1 MSISSPNQESIQ
13 WAQDISKL
21 PYKKILNAFNDIRVD
36 ENFIHKITALL
47 HIIKS
52 GNTDF
57 DGFHYG
63 VSNDII
69 DALHNNEELE
79 CIGTG
84 SYSSCFKTLD
94 NKVFKINLMSDKD
107 NIDAAISYAIAC
119 HDNNNPLV
127 PVIYNICSF
136 ENTYVI
142 ETEFLNI
149 FQRRSLDYIPLNQ
162 FDEIIQSKDIEKFNL
177 NVNAIHKAELF
188 ETNIISIEHCSSFIN
203 IIEQAKKV
211 MKKFRTKT
219 ARMDIG
225 DNNLMWRGEQ
235 LVFNDPIF

>member
-1 MSISSPNQESIQ
+1 
-13 WAQDISKL
+13 
-21 PYKKILNAFNDIRVD
+21 
-36 ENFIHKITALL
+36 
-47 HIIKS
+47 
-52 GNTDF
+52 
-57 DGFHYG
+57 
-63 VSNDII
+63 
-69 DALHNNEELE
+69 
-79 CIGTG
+79 
-84 SYSSCFKTLD
+84 
-94 NKVFKINLMSDKD
+94 MSDKD